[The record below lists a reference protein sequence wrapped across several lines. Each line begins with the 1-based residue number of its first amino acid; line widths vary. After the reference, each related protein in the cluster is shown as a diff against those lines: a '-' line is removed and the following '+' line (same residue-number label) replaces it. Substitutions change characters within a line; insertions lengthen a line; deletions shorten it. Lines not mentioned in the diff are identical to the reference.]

1 MNSRFLLPYRF
12 KKAGASMA
20 PLGFLI
26 WAFIQRSNILSEE
39 PVIKTW
45 TLIISFCS
53 FIIGMFFLVLSREKT
68 EDEYTQK
75 VRLESYQFAA
85 ILQFTILFALTV
97 LAIISE
103 NRFGVF
109 VFEQTPLLLI
119 FLYWAIYFIR
129 FNFILYFSRSIS
141 GRGYEK

>member
-1 MNSRFLLPYRF
+1 
-12 KKAGASMA
+12 MA